1 MNASLTRWIGFDP
14 VIFAGFGLIVFAML
28 VLLGWQIAAE
38 DDPIR
43 PRVFRGETVTDDS
56 RRADIA
62 GTVSQRV
69 GDSVGVQDVDGP
81 VEVTVPADTVIQ
93 TLVPEQVDGVQLG
106 DWVFVGGTD
115 DNVNSFIVK
124 GVVIVD
130 ETGVR

>member
-1 MNASLTRWIGFDP
+1 MSINLPRWLGVDP
-14 VIFAGFGLIVFAML
+14 VIFAVFGLIVFALL

-56 RRADIA
+56 RRADVA
-62 GTVSQRV
+62 GTVAERTSDRV
-69 GDSVGVQDVDGP
+69 VVQDSSGS
-81 VEVTVPADTVIQ
+81 VEVTLRPDTVIQ

-124 GVVIVD
+124 GVVVVD
-130 ETGVR
+130 EAGVR